1 MFVELTLPELSINFY
16 SIKYQQ
22 SPMMLAQEKKREEK
36 EKERKKRIRKEK
48 EKRKKKKWIINYSML
63 GTCSATTTCAVNR
76 DGKGPNVPLV
86 VINTSYS
93 RKKSILINI
102 TSK

>member
-22 SPMMLAQEKKREEK
+22 SPMMSAQKKKRK
-36 EKERKKRIRKEK
+36 EKEEKKWTRKEK
-48 EKRKKKKWIINYSML
+48 EKKDKKKKWIINYSML

-76 DGKGPNVPLV
+76 DGKGPNVLLV
-86 VINTSYS
+86 LINTSYS
-93 RKKSILINI
+93 RKKKIHSN
-102 TSK
+102 